1 MRLSWRAGRQPA
13 RVPARAFAHV
23 LRRTPGREAGAYHLS
38 IATRDWESPMTQVS
52 ATAPAAPS
60 FTRAFVGFLS
70 SITLMTTAMVVL
82 GSLSA

>member
-1 MRLSWRAGRQPA
+1 
-13 RVPARAFAHV
+13 
-23 LRRTPGREAGAYHLS
+23 
-38 IATRDWESPMTQVS
+38 MTQVS
-52 ATAPAAPS
+52 AAAPAAPS

>member
-1 MRLSWRAGRQPA
+1 
-13 RVPARAFAHV
+13 
-23 LRRTPGREAGAYHLS
+23 
-38 IATRDWESPMTQVS
+38 MTQVS